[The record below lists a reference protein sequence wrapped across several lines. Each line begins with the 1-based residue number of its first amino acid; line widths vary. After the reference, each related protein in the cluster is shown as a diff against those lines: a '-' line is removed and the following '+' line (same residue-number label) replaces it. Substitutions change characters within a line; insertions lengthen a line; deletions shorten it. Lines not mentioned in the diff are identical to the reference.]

1 AETLELTPPKSLIN
15 EKTGKLVFFNNLKAH
30 KNKVLSVAFS
40 ANGKLL
46 ANSIAFS
53 PDGKVLAAGSG
64 DKTIALF
71 PLE

>member
-1 AETLELTPPKSLIN
+1 M
-15 EKTGKLVFFNNLKAH
+15 
-30 KNKVLSVAFS
+30 
-40 ANGKLL
+40 
-46 ANSIAFS
+46 NSIAFS